1 MLKVITC
8 FKWVMD
14 EADIKVDAGSRRLIL
29 DRVGYKISLYDRNAI
44 EEAAR
49 LQEQHGAKVTA
60 ITVAPPTAKQCLKDA
75 LSRGPDK
82 ACFVND
88 PSLVD
93 LEPSQTT
100 TILAAAIKAQ
110 GDFDLII
117 CGEGSSDLYTQ
128 QVGPALAEKLEI
140 PCATYV
146 NKLTYVEAEKRIIAE
161 RKLDD
166 CVEVVSIA
174 LPALITVLP
183 DINTPRI
190 PTLKQVLGAGKK
202 PIDNVTLD
210 ALGGACAGCMQTTG
224 ILAATMERRRLRV
237 RDRRR
242 RHSCSCWRP
251 VERGRHRLG
260 STHPWQG
267 FGFSRKTGNKR

>member
-49 LQEQHGAKVTA
+49 LQEQHGASVTA

-88 PSLVD
+88 PSLVE
-93 LEPSQTT
+93 LEPSRTAAVLT
-100 TILAAAIKAQ
+100 AAIKAQ

-128 QVGPALAEKLEI
+128 QVGPILAENLGI

-146 NKLTYVEAEKRIIAE
+146 NKLTYVESEKRIIAE

-166 CVEVVSIA
+166 CVEVVSIE
-174 LPALITVLP
+174 LPALIAVLP

-190 PTLKQVLGAGKK
+190 PTLKQVLAAGKK
-202 PIDNVTLD
+202 PVENITLD
-210 ALGGACAGCMQTTG
+210 ALEATCESCMQTTG
-224 ILAATMERRRLRV
+224 ILAATMDRRRLKFGTE
-237 RDRRR
+237 
-242 RHSCSCWRP
+242 
-251 VERGRHRLG
+251 VEDIQTLVSALLKEGVIA
-260 STHPWQG
+260 
-267 FGFSRKTGNKR
+267 

>member
-1 MLKVITC
+1 
-8 FKWVMD
+8 MD
-14 EADIKVDAGSRRLIL
+14 EADIKVDTGSRRLIL

-49 LQEQHGAKVTA
+49 LQEQHGAGVVA
-60 ITVAPPTAKQCLKDA
+60 MTVAPPTAKQCLKDA

-93 LEPSQTT
+93 LEPAQTT
-100 TILAAAIKAQ
+100 AILAAAIEAL

-146 NKLTYVEAEKRIIAE
+146 NKLTYMEGEKRIIAE

-166 CVEVVSIA
+166 CMEVVSMP
-174 LPALITVLP
+174 LPALVTVLP

-190 PTLKQVLGAGKK
+190 PTLKQVLAASRK
-202 PIDNVTLD
+202 PIDNITLD
-210 ALGGACAGCMQTTG
+210 ALGVACEGCMQTTG
-224 ILAATMERRRLRV
+224 ILAATMERRRLR
-237 RDRRR
+237 
-242 RHSCSCWRP
+242 
-251 VERGRHRLG
+251 
-260 STHPWQG
+260 
-267 FGFSRKTGNKR
+267 FGAGEEDIRAIIGALLKEGVIA

>member
-8 FKWVMD
+8 FKWVID
-14 EADIKVDAGSRRLIL
+14 EADIKVDANSRRLIL

-44 EEAAR
+44 EAAAQ
-49 LQEQHGAKVTA
+49 LQEQHGASVVA

-88 PSLVD
+88 PLLVD
-93 LEPSQTT
+93 LQPGQTAAV
-100 TILAAAIKAQ
+100 LAAAIKAQ
-110 GDFDLII
+110 GEFDLII

-128 QVGPALAEKLEI
+128 QVGPMLAENLGI

-146 NKLTYVEAEKRIIAE
+146 NKLEVVESEKLIIAD

-166 CVEVVSIA
+166 CVEVVSIK
-174 LPALITVLP
+174 LPALVTVLP

-190 PTLKQVLGAGKK
+190 PTLKQVLAAGKK
-202 PIDNVTLD
+202 PVENITLD
-210 ALGGACAGCMQTTG
+210 ALGGACESCLQTTG
-224 ILAATMERRRLRV
+224 IVAATMERRRLK
-237 RDRRR
+237 
-242 RHSCSCWRP
+242 
-251 VERGRHRLG
+251 
-260 STHPWQG
+260 
-267 FGFSRKTGNKR
+267 FGTEAEDIRALIGALLKEGVIA

>member
-8 FKWVMD
+8 FKWVID
-14 EADIKVDAGSRRLIL
+14 EADIKVNASSRRLIL

-44 EEAAR
+44 EEAAQ
-49 LQEQHGAKVTA
+49 LQEQHGATVTA

-93 LEPSQTT
+93 LEPPQTAEV
-100 TILAAAIKAQ
+100 LAAAIKTQ
-110 GDFDLII
+110 GEFDLII

-128 QVGPALAEKLEI
+128 QVGPALAENLGI

-146 NKLTYVEAEKRIIAE
+146 NKLEVIESERRIIAD

-166 CVEVVSIA
+166 CVEVVSIG

-190 PTLKQVLGAGKK
+190 PTLKQVLAAGKK
-202 PIDNVTLD
+202 PVENITLD
-210 ALGGACAGCMQTTG
+210 KLGGACQSCMQTTG
-224 ILAATMERRRLRV
+224 LLAATMERRRLK
-237 RDRRR
+237 
-242 RHSCSCWRP
+242 
-251 VERGRHRLG
+251 
-260 STHPWQG
+260 
-267 FGFSRKTGNKR
+267 FGTEAEDIRAVVGALLKEGVIA

>member
-49 LQEQHGAKVTA
+49 LQEQHGANVTA

-100 TILAAAIKAQ
+100 TILAAAIKGQ

-146 NKLTYVEAEKRIIAE
+146 NKLTYVEGEKRIIAE

-190 PTLKQVLGAGKK
+190 PTLKQVLAAGKK
-202 PIDNVTLD
+202 PIDNITLD
-210 ALGGACAGCMQTTG
+210 ALGGTCEGCMQTTG
-224 ILAATMERRRLRV
+224 ILAATMERRRLR
-237 RDRRR
+237 
-242 RHSCSCWRP
+242 
-251 VERGRHRLG
+251 
-260 STHPWQG
+260 
-267 FGFSRKTGNKR
+267 FGTEEEDIRAVVGALLKEGVIA

>member
-14 EADIKVDAGSRRLIL
+14 EADIKVDSRSRRLVL

-49 LQEQHGAKVTA
+49 LQEQYGASVVA
-60 ITVAPPTAKQCLKDA
+60 VTVAPPTAKQCLKDA

-82 ACFVND
+82 ACFVNH
-88 PSLVD
+88 SSFAD
-93 LEPSQTT
+93 LEPAQTT
-100 TILAAAIKAQ
+100 AVLAATIRSQ

-128 QVGPALAEKLEI
+128 QVGPALAEKLRI

-146 NKLTYVEAEKRIIAE
+146 NKLTYMEGERRIIVE

-166 CVEVVSIA
+166 CTEVVSIE

-190 PTLKQVLGAGKK
+190 PTLKQVLAAGKK
-202 PIDNVTLD
+202 PIENITLD
-210 ALGGACAGCMQTTG
+210 ALGASCEACLQTTG
-224 ILAATMERRRLRV
+224 ILAATMERRRLK
-237 RDRRR
+237 
-242 RHSCSCWRP
+242 
-251 VERGRHRLG
+251 
-260 STHPWQG
+260 
-267 FGFSRKTGNKR
+267 FGTEEEDIRAVIGALLKEGVIA